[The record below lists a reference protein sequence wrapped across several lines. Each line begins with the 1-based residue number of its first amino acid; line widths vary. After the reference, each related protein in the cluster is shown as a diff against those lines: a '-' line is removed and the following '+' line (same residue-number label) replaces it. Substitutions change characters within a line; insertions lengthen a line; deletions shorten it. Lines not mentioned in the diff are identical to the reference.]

1 MSNSDTYQSLDYLAE
16 HNPASWEEV
25 VTKRTS
31 KRDNDLLRSLP
42 TIVIETEI
50 NEDFGVRTPQRF
62 IALIGEH
69 RYYFNTGGYSFRIRG
84 GKPING
90 KASKEIL
97 VSRENFAKSVRENK
111 ELRNK
116 LFTAQ
121 SILEQIKDLTK
132 DYNNG

>member
-25 VTKRTS
+25 VTKRTN
-31 KRDNDLLRSLP
+31 KRENDLLRSLP

-50 NEDFGVRTPQRF
+50 GEDFGVRTPQRF
-62 IALIGEH
+62 IALIGES
-69 RYYFNTGGYSFRIRG
+69 RYYFNTNGYSFRIRG

-90 KASKEIL
+90 KPSKEITI
-97 VSRENFAKSVRENK
+97 SRENFAKSVLENK

-116 LFTAQ
+116 LFSAQ
-121 SILEQIKDLTK
+121 SIIEQIKDITK